1 MKDTPTMR
9 RLILAGCFALLTTA
23 AHAAGTL
30 RFALDFDPDSL
41 DPAVSVSYIE
51 RAVATSMCDTLIG
64 LDKSLN
70 LAPDLATSWE
80 WSPDRLALTLHLRPG
95 VQFQDGAPMDAEAV
109 RANFERYRNAPYSN
123 RRTELKPVVGED
135 VLDPQT
141 IRLRLSS
148 PYAPLLALLA
158 NRPGEML
165 SPRILDQPKDAIA
178 ADPVCAGPFALVE
191 RVAQDHITLQ
201 RFPGYWNADAIKLD
215 RIDFR
220 IMTDSN
226 VRLVN
231 LQSGAIDI
239 ANRLAATDVPAAQA
253 NPKLRVATAPSIG
266 FEMLSFNLSR
276 GAQADTPFAH
286 DVRIRQAFAK
296 AIDREG
302 INQAVFDGRFIPS
315 NQMQAP
321 GNPWY
326 DTAYPVPPRDLPGAK
341 ALLAAAGVP
350 HPKLTLLVTDSPTDV
365 QVGEVIQ
372 SMVAEAGFD
381 LSLQKGEAVAQ
392 TNAATS
398 GDYQA
403 YLVIWSG
410 RPDPDGNVGTWTRC
424 GSPLNWTGWC
434 SKTMDAALDRGA
446 AGATDAERKAAYHDA
461 NGIWMADL
469 PYLPLYHFT
478 WFWGLSSKVSGFTPR
493 ADGLIRPEG
502 LSLQP

>member
-1 MKDTPTMR
+1 MR
-9 RLILAGCFALLTTA
+9 HVVLAALLALLTTGA
-23 AHAAGTL
+23 YAAGTL

-41 DPAVSVSYIE
+41 DPAVSNSYIE

-64 LDKSLN
+64 LDKN
-70 LAPDLATSWE
+70 LTLVPELATGWE
-80 WSPDRLALTLHLRPG
+80 WSADRLALTLHLRPG

-109 RANFERYRNAPYSN
+109 RANFERYRTAPYSN

-141 IRLRLSS
+141 IRIRLSA
-148 PYAPLLALLA
+148 PYAPLLALMA

-178 ADPVCAGPFALVE
+178 AHPVCAGPFAFVE

-201 RFPGYWNADAIKLD
+201 RFPGYWNAGAVKLD
-215 RIDFR
+215 RIEFR
-220 IMTDSN
+220 IMVDSN

-239 ANRLAATDVPAAQA
+239 ANRLAATDVAAVQA

-266 FEMLSFNLSR
+266 FEMLSFNLGR

-321 GNPWY
+321 GNAWY
-326 DTAYPVPPRDLPGAK
+326 DPAYPVPPRDLPGAK

-350 HPKLTLLVTDSPTDV
+350 HPKLTLLTTDSPTDV

-392 TNAATS
+392 TSAATA

-410 RPDPDGNVGTWTRC
+410 RPDPDGNIGTWTRC
-424 GSPLNWTGWC
+424 GAPLNWTGWC
-434 SKTMDAALDRGA
+434 SKAMDAALDRGA
-446 AGATDAERKAAYHDA
+446 AAPDDAARKAAYHDA

-478 WFWGLSSKVSGFTPR
+478 WFWGLSSKVTGFTPR
-493 ADGLIRPEG
+493 PDGLIKPIG
-502 LSLQP
+502 LGLAP

>member
-1 MKDTPTMR
+1 MR
-9 RLILAGCFALLTTA
+9 NAILAVILAMLTTG

-30 RFALDFDPDSL
+30 RFGLDFDPDSL
-41 DPAVSVSYIE
+41 DPAVSNSYIE

-64 LDKSLN
+64 LDKTLT
-70 LAPDLATSWE
+70 LVPELATSWE
-80 WSPDRLALTLHLRPG
+80 WSPDRLALTLHLRQG
-95 VQFQDGAPMDAEAV
+95 VQFQDGAPLDAEAV
-109 RANFERYRNAPYSN
+109 RANFERYRMAPYSN
-123 RRTELKPVVGED
+123 RRTELKPVLGED

-141 IRLRLSS
+141 IRIRLSA
-148 PYAPLLALLA
+148 PYAPLLALMA

-178 ADPVCAGPFALVE
+178 AHPVCAGPFAFVE

-201 RFPGYWNADAIKLD
+201 RFPGYWNAAAVSLD
-215 RIDFR
+215 RIEFR
-220 IMTDSN
+220 IMVDSN
-226 VRLVN
+226 VRLIN

-239 ANRLAATDVPAAQA
+239 ANRLAATDVPAVQA

-266 FEMLSFNLSR
+266 FEMLSFNLAR

-315 NQMQAP
+315 NQTQAP

-326 DTAYPVPPRDLPGAK
+326 DPAYPVPPRDLPGAK

-350 HPKLTLLVTDSPTDV
+350 HPKLTLLTTDSPTDV

-381 LSLQKGEAVAQ
+381 LSLQKGESVAQ
-392 TNAATS
+392 TSAAS
-398 GDYQA
+398 GGDYQA

-410 RPDPDGNVGTWTRC
+410 RPDPDGNIATWTRC
-424 GSPLNWTGWC
+424 GAPLNWTGWC
-434 SKTMDAALDRGA
+434 SKAMDAALDRGA
-446 AGATDAERKAAYHDA
+446 AASDDAARKAAYHEA

-478 WFWGLSSKVSGFTPR
+478 WFWGLSSRVTGFTPR
-493 ADGLIRPEG
+493 PDGLIKPVGLG
-502 LSLQP
+502 LSASP